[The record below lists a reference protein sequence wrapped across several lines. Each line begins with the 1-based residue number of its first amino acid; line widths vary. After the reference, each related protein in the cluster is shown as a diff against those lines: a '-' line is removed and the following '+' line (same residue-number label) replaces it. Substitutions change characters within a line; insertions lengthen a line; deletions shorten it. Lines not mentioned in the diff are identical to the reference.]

1 MDNFE
6 EMNVKA
12 ILTDTIKKQIKDGT
26 LKIDRLQLRD
36 SRGRFTTPLNTLIV
50 KEDLKYSPALMVQ
63 FQNEFLVTLSVIN
76 RGIRA
81 GFREQSEKLCRIE
94 RKLDQMIK
102 NDMDR
107 LNADVNF
114 FFSEVA
120 DLDKHDSE
128 RAKQLLVNGGKTA
141 ALLAQKLYQ
150 FMGEYVDGMTCRH
163 SRNVDYAV
171 TYGEFKCGE
180 VDKDKFYWRSKG
192 IVEYPRFKGSSAE
205 VYTNAFLEMLNSLN
219 ILSVIHRGR
228 NMPDYLTN
236 LEGVKNEL
244 VTLLETLAVYDLQ
257 KKFVGGYPGFRDMCY
272 QLCPDYN
279 DGKRPKCR
287 GNPETERLR
296 VYFSEF
302 LSDELAVRER
312 IVGDYPVL
320 QDENLHCAITEI
332 LNMLESIDNLKM
344 RASALPDTTE
354 EREQAISALSDKFF
368 LAHYGSDSAV
378 PDPA

>member
-1 MDNFE
+1 MANLE
-6 EMNVKA
+6 EMSVKA
-12 ILTDTIKKQIKDGT
+12 ILTDTIRKQIKDGT
-26 LKIDRLQLRD
+26 VKIEGLQLRD

-81 GFREQSEKLCRIE
+81 GFREQSEKLFRIE
-94 RKLDQMIK
+94 RKLDQVIK

-141 ALLAQKLYQ
+141 ALLAQKLCQ
-150 FMGEYVDGMTCRH
+150 FMGEYIDGMTCRNGY
-163 SRNVDYAV
+163 NVV
-171 TYGEFKCGE
+171 TYGEFKCREVGE
-180 VDKDKFYWRSKG
+180 DKFYWRSRG
-192 IVEYPRFKGSSAE
+192 IVEYPCFKGSSAE

-219 ILSVIHRGR
+219 ILSLIHRGR

-236 LEGVKNEL
+236 LEGGKNEL

-257 KKFVGGYPGFRDMCY
+257 KKFVGKYPGFRDMCY

-279 DGKRPKCR
+279 DGKRPKYR
-287 GNPETERLR
+287 GNPEAERLR

-302 LSDELAVRER
+302 SSDELAIRER
-312 IVGDYPVL
+312 IVGDSPVL

-344 RASALPDTTE
+344 RASALPDAAE